1 MWSQQDF
8 ANPKFSLHY
17 LLLKCLSYWFSA
29 ALKRVCTVSA
39 AGLSRRGHISADE
52 KAIAAPRYESPTCSR
67 HRASAKQT
75 SCLWT
80 VASSSLPLFSV
91 GRPCRILVAAG
102 VGSLCEAGKRARA
115 FRPPPLFK
123 PPAGTPPQPFPRMPG
138 PGPWGSWGPWGSC
151 GISRDSRPFEA
162 AAH

>member
-39 AGLSRRGHISADE
+39 AGLSRQGHISADE

-67 HRASAKQT
+67 HRWHRLSKLLA
-75 SCLWT
+75 CGLWPRALSHFFPSGAPAESWLLRAL
-80 VASSSLPLFSV
+80 VRCV
-91 GRPCRILVAAG
+91 RPA
-102 VGSLCEAGKRARA
+102 KRARA

-138 PGPWGSWGPWGSC
+138 PGPWGSC